1 MLSLVII
8 TFFAYVGWCE
18 FQKTSFYK
26 ALCQSGL
33 RIVHVF
39 VEEIHNLKRVLIGN
53 RRRTVGIEVSR
64 R

>member
-1 MLSLVII
+1 MFSLVII

-18 FQKTSFYK
+18 FQNTSFSL
-26 ALCQSGL
+26 APCQSGL

-39 VEEIHNLKRVLIGN
+39 AEELHNLKRVPVGN

>member
-1 MLSLVII
+1 MFSLVII

-26 ALCQSGL
+26 ALRQSGL
-33 RIVHVF
+33 RIIHVF
-39 VEEIHNLKRVLIGN
+39 VEEIHNLKRVVVGN

>member
-1 MLSLVII
+1 MFSLVII

-26 ALCQSGL
+26 ALRQSGL
-33 RIVHVF
+33 RIIHVF
-39 VEEIHNLKRVLIGN
+39 VEEIHNLKRVVVGN
-53 RRRTVGIEVSR
+53 RRRTVGIEVNR

>member
-1 MLSLVII
+1 MFSLVII

-26 ALCQSGL
+26 TLRQSGL
-33 RIVHVF
+33 RIIHVF
-39 VEEIHNLKRVLIGN
+39 VEEIHNLKRVLVGN